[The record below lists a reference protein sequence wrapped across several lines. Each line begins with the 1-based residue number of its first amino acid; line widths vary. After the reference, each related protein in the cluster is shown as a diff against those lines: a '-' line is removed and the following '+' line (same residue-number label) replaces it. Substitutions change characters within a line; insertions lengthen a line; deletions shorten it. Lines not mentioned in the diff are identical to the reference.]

1 MKVSFEVVRKLRVI
15 ADDALVLS
23 DECLTHVRSCSALG
37 DLPVTVFGLTNAPV
51 NRVRNA
57 KDRPTRILRS
67 CANSSASTL
76 NEPSADRDPK
86 VSAFAELAVHSALQ
100 DRLRLVCR
108 LMLGA
113 DFKET

>member
-37 DLPVTVFGLTNAPV
+37 DLPVTVFGLTNASV
-51 NRVRNA
+51 DRVRNA

-76 NEPSADRDPK
+76 NEPSCRPRPEGACLCGTR
-86 VSAFAELAVHSALQ
+86 SSLGFAGPLAAGLPINAW
-100 DRLRLVCR
+100 C
-108 LMLGA
+108 
-113 DFKET
+113 